1 MGRPVI
7 VVENLGKTYATG
19 TVEVPALKGVSV
31 TLEEGDFV
39 AVMGPSGSGK
49 STFLN
54 LVGCLDHPSSGTYLL
69 DGTDVSTLTDDELA
83 AIRSRKIGFVF
94 QGFNL
99 LSRTN
104 ARQNIE
110 LPLIYSGNGH
120 GDSSA
125 LRLLEAVGLP
135 DRWSHTPNELSGGE
149 QQRVAIARALVNSPA
164 IILADE
170 PTGNLDSRTSDEI
183 MEIFRSLNGAGITIL
198 MVTHEEDIAAYAK
211 RLIRF
216 KDGRLVHDEPVAR
229 RRDSSAAGID
239 LGKIR
244 RDVSGAPD
252 ARRSVANPKEIWE
265 NLRSAVRSLWQNR
278 LRAVLTI
285 LG

>member
-7 VVENLGKTYATG
+7 VVENLSKTYRTG
-19 TVEVPALKGVSV
+19 SVEVPALRDVSI
-31 TLEEGDFV
+31 TLEQGDFA

-54 LVGCLDHPSSGTYLL
+54 LVGCLDHPTSGTYLL
-69 DGTDVSTLTDDELA
+69 DGTDVSTLSDDELA
-83 AIRSRKIGFVF
+83 AIRSRKVGFVF

-110 LPLIYSGNGH
+110 LPLVYSGDGH
-120 GDSSA
+120 RDSAA

-135 DRWSHTPNELSGGE
+135 DRWSHTPSELSGGE

-170 PTGNLDSRTSDEI
+170 PTGNLDTKTSIEI
-183 MEIFRSLNGAGITIL
+183 MELFVRLNSQSNITVIL
-198 MVTHEEDIAAYAK
+198 VTHEPDIAEYSK
-211 RLIRF
+211 RVIRF
-216 KDGRLVHDEPVAR
+216 LD
-229 RRDSSAAGID
+229 
-239 LGKIR
+239 GKIMSDTR
-244 RDVSGAPD
+244 
-252 ARRSVANPKEIWE
+252 KEGT
-265 NLRSAVRSLWQNR
+265 S
-278 LRAVLTI
+278 
-285 LG
+285 